1 MRTITLTLRKDQYNA
16 DSPTRK
22 DIDELINA
30 VHRASVENTKT
41 GDISKLME
49 VKGLLRSMRNMLP
62 PD

>member
-1 MRTITLTLRKDQYNA
+1 VRTITLTLRKDQYNA